1 MLILTNLC
9 SLLTHSNLNFSI
21 LHIPTTKGVVIAY
34 KAEGSA
40 ETEPGESYDPDAAV
54 ADGGDD
60 DENEE
65 KPRFRNA
72 RRTPALYKVKYDAP
86 SSFVAGTN
94 AEEEAPP
101 PIYMED
107 LTLAELEPALA
118 AARKRLTSSIP
129 QSQLQICGRQV
140 VSYHATLDR
149 RGDEAL
155 AMMISGLDDEGRDV
169 DKLEGEF
176 AHAIGKR
183 FCVCVCACLHW

>member
-1 MLILTNLC
+1 M
-9 SLLTHSNLNFSI
+9 
-21 LHIPTTKGVVIAY
+21 IAY
-34 KAEGSA
+34 KAEGSP
-40 ETEPGESYDPDAAV
+40 ETEPGESYDPEAPT
-54 ADGGDD
+54 ADTGDD
-60 DENEE
+60 DETDEEE

-86 SSFVAGTN
+86 SSFVAGDN
-94 AEEEAPP
+94 EEETPP

-107 LTLAELEPALA
+107 LTLSELEPALA

-129 QSQLQICGRQV
+129 QSQLQICGKQV

-176 AHAIGKR
+176 VCSLMLLGEEWKSCLCLFACIGDR
-183 FCVCVCACLHW
+183 N

>member
-34 KAEGSA
+34 KAEGSP
-40 ETEPGESYDPDAAV
+40 ETEPGESYDPDATV

-60 DENEE
+60 DDDED

-129 QSQLQICGRQV
+129 QSQLQICGKQV
-140 VSYHATLDR
+140 VNYHATLDR

-183 FCVCVCACLHW
+183 FCVCACACLHW